1 MTAAL
6 ATSLALLLAADP
18 PARREPAASAKPGAT
33 TGTAKAAPA
42 AAEAW
47 TDVDSE
53 EAGVSIRFPGTPELR
68 TTDVDLP
75 GAGGKMRMWM
85 WASGSEQGGI
95 GYLLM
100 VMRVTGDRAEKEMA
114 SASQEDLA
122 KLVAQGRD
130 DFIAKSE
137 ATLVRDEPVSI
148 GGAVGRDMVLAA
160 QGTRTRL
167 LMAQQG
173 TRLYQLMAR
182 ASDDAT
188 LEAAKPFFASFRPRG
203 PQKK

>member
-1 MTAAL
+1 MTAVL
-6 ATSLALLLAADP
+6 AASLALLLAADP
-18 PARREPAASAKPGAT
+18 PAPREPAASAPRTAPPGA
-33 TGTAKAAPA
+33 AKDAPA

-47 TDVDSE
+47 TEVVSE
-53 EAGVSIRFPGTPELR
+53 EAGVSIRFPGTPDLR

-75 GAGGKMRMWM
+75 GAGGRMRMWM
-85 WASGSEQGGI
+85 WVSGSEQGGV

-114 SASQEDLA
+114 SASEEDLA
-122 KLVAQGRD
+122 RLVLQGRD
-130 DFIAKSE
+130 DFVAKSD
-137 ATLVRDEPVSI
+137 ATLVRDEPFSI

-167 LMAQQG
+167 LMAQRG

-182 ASDDAT
+182 AKDDAA
-188 LEAAKPFFASFRPRG
+188 LEAARPFFASFRPGER
-203 PQKK
+203 QKK

>member
-1 MTAAL
+1 MIAAL
-6 ATSLALLLAADP
+6 AASLALLLAADP
-18 PARREPAASAKPGAT
+18 PAPGKPAASAEPAATPGT
-33 TGTAKAAPA
+33 SRAAPA

-47 TDVDSE
+47 TELVSE
-53 EAGVSIRFPGTPELR
+53 EAGVSIRFPGTPELQ

-85 WASGSEQGGI
+85 WVSGSEQGGV

-122 KLVAQGRD
+122 KLVVQGRD
-130 DFIAKSE
+130 DFVAKSE

-160 QGTRTRL
+160 HGTRTRL

-182 ASDDAT
+182 ASDDEA
-188 LEAAKPFFASFRPRG
+188 LEAAKPFFASFRPRER
-203 PQKK
+203 QKK

>member
-1 MTAAL
+1 MTATHA
-6 ATSLALLLAADP
+6 AALALLLLADP
-18 PARREPAASAKPGAT
+18 PARRD
-33 TGTAKAAPA
+33 APVST
-42 AAEAW
+42 E
-47 TDVDSE
+47 VVSE

-85 WASGSEQGGI
+85 WVSGSEQGGV
-95 GYLLM
+95 GYVLM
-100 VMRVTGDRAEKEMA
+100 VMKVTGDRAEKEMA
-114 SASQEDLA
+114 AASKEDLA
-122 KLVAQGRD
+122 RLVAQGRD
-130 DFIAKSE
+130 DFVAKSE

-160 QGTRTRL
+160 KGSRTRL

-182 ASDDAT
+182 AADDAA
-188 LEAAKPFFASFRPRG
+188 LEAAKPFFASFRPRS
-203 PQKK
+203 